1 MRRVP
6 PPPPSLKP
14 RVVVGA
20 STLAWTDPLKRAH
33 VDQQESSCLSCP
45 DAPCMTS
52 HLSGAPNGSTAALCP
67 VDAVSIDQASGRAT
81 VGDGCIGCGLCIWI
95 CPVGAIEWSNGL
107 ARVGGEAMED
117 ELDTTTL
124 GFEEW
129 LLALAISSTTDKLCD
144 DAVAQILPLLAAL
157 KGRNFYLLTEKVLR
171 SLGIAARMSNMG
183 DTSQRT
189 DLIVT
194 TPAGSIP
201 VEIKSATETPIIN
214 AKSIQQAVENKLTI
228 SRIDGLEALNPLSTW
243 VVGYEYPPDRTH
255 HLELVEDV
263 YATYGIRVGLLSI
276 GTLLKYLV
284 RQQRGH
290 EECDLETL
298 FMLRGIPCDA

>member
-1 MRRVP
+1 
-6 PPPPSLKP
+6 
-14 RVVVGA
+14 
-20 STLAWTDPLKRAH
+20 
-33 VDQQESSCLSCP
+33 
-45 DAPCMTS
+45 
-52 HLSGAPNGSTAALCP
+52 
-67 VDAVSIDQASGRAT
+67 
-81 VGDGCIGCGLCIWI
+81 
-95 CPVGAIEWSNGL
+95 
-107 ARVGGEAMED
+107 MED